1 MDTDSVFL
9 PRNGPLEVVFSFDTT
24 GSMCRWLDELRGRIQ
39 DLIQRLQAD
48 IPGIKMA
55 VFAHGDYCDAHIY
68 VTKWTDLSNNIVE
81 LCEFVKNAEQTGG
94 GDSPECYELVLR
106 QVRTE
111 LSWTPGSR
119 RVLVLIGDDNPHE
132 PGEILNKDKIDW
144 RMEVKALAQE
154 GVTIYGVQCGRN
166 TYADK
171 FYQAIS
177 LATGGRHLRLEDLG
191 SLFDTLMAVCYRE
204 GQDTAMLANYEKEVR
219 ARRVGG
225 ALAADID
232 AIFASLRDD
241 NVDSSAPLTVKSIYT
256 LPLSVNP
263 GFTLP
268 LFVNPVT
275 TAPLSVNPATKLSVK
290 RSTATTRQR
299 SISAKAKAS
308 LNKFK
313 ASNLPLLKRENVP
326 ENNFSLRSLSW
337 SSWKLA
343 MVSDDHFPK
352 DNMDKWEKRVGRP
365 GYRLQM
371 LSSSK
376 SSSVKASKRL
386 ALFEVAV
393 QGGSA
398 HKKRYVVLS
407 AFSSLCLNTN
417 NWERRLL
424 GAARSQVD
432 YALKTG
438 CRIYVRFWLVT
449 KQSVLESPLKCVRR
463 YDYAWKRV
471 RKGRSQPRNVVKGCT
486 IISNSGF

>member
-1 MDTDSVFL
+1 MPVASSFPL
-9 PRNGPLEVVFSFDTT
+9 PSGSLEVVFSFDTT
-24 GSMCRWLDELRGRIQ
+24 GSMCSWLDELRGRIQ

-132 PGEILNKDKIDW
+132 PGYILNKDKIDW
-144 RMEVKALAQE
+144 RVEVKALAQE

-177 LATGGRHLRLEDLG
+177 LATGGKHLRLEDLG

-204 GQDTAMLANYEKEVR
+204 SQDTAMLANYEKEVR

-225 ALAADID
+225 ALAADIY

-241 NVDSSAPLTVKSIYT
+241 SVDSSAPLPVKPIYT
-256 LPLSVNP
+256 LPLSVKP
-263 GFTLP
+263 GFTPP
-268 LFVNPVT
+268 LSVNPVT

-290 RSTATTRQR
+290 RSTATTRQG
-299 SISAKAKAS
+299 SISAKAKAC

-313 ASNLPLLKRENVP
+313 ASNLPRLKRENVP

-337 SSWKLA
+337 SPWKLT
-343 MVSDDHFPK
+343 MVSDDYLPK
-352 DNMDKWEKRVGRP
+352 VNTDKWEKRIGRP

-376 SSSVKASKRL
+376 FSVKGSKRL

-393 QGGSA
+393 QGSGA
-398 HKKRYVVLS
+398 HKKRYVVFS
-407 AFSSLCLNTN
+407 AFSSLSLDTN
-417 NWERRLL
+417 SWERHLL
-424 GAARSQVD
+424 RAARSQVD
-432 YALKTG
+432 FVLKAGG
-438 CRIYVRFWLVT
+438 CVYVRFWCEN
-449 KQSVLESPLKCVRR
+449 KQPLSESLRKYIRR
-463 YDYAWKRV
+463 YDYAWKTV
-471 RKGRSQPRNVVKGCT
+471 RRMTSHPRDVVKGDF
-486 IISNSGF
+486 IISTSAL